1 MRRKFW
7 LSSGGGGVDKDREVA
22 EDELAG
28 ESMEAAEAVLDR
40 SETEMGELFPSPPPL
55 GSMFSFSSFTSSK

>member
-40 SETEMGELFPSPPPL
+40 SETEMGELFPSP